1 MEDRLRRYL
10 PSLQTQSPTV
20 MLKFMHLMVPATI
33 LCKLGILSTSTL
45 LLPSEI
51 LPPPRVP
58 RNQLQQPEQEFQ
70 QQQLQPPPPP
80 QQQQQTLQ
88 LQQEQKLDPQQ

>member
-1 MEDRLRRYL
+1 
-10 PSLQTQSPTV
+10 

-45 LLPSEI
+45 LQPSEI

-70 QQQLQPPPPP
+70 QQQLPP
-80 QQQQQTLQ
+80 QQQQQLQ
-88 LQQEQKLDPQQ
+88 EALLQTQKDL